1 MRLSSKF
8 SAGQKCS
15 LNCRWVCLPPLGST
29 CSQLPTTHVAMSP
42 SSPSNTN
49 GATQINTLRT
59 TLPLYYRKISFD
71 MSVLDFNLPLQ
82 EKKFYFSFNGD
93 FSVLKPLDFWLSRR
107 LLIQ

>member
-8 SAGQKCS
+8 SAGSSQ
-15 LNCRWVCLPPLGST
+15 NTILPSTAPLGST